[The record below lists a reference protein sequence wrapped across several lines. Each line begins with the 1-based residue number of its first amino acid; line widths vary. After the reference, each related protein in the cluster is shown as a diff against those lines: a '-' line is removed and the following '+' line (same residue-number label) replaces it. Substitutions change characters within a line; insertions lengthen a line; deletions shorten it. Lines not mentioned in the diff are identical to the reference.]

1 MIPVVKLDREEPLH
15 REEHTM
21 RWKTFVFIV
30 VGLTLLTG
38 CVSKEKYQTVLS
50 QLTESQRTS
59 TQTEG
64 DLEALK
70 QQAAAEKEAFTQ
82 EETRLVNEMLTAK
95 QNEEQAQSELASARY
110 HLGNEQEQRKQAEK
124 RLTELSKNYQQLEQT
139 VSHLR
144 TERDALANNVNGLQA
159 RLDKTKETISDA
171 EARIAGLKEGEVI
184 LRQER
189 DQFENHSKDLQRQL
203 DTTQQ
208 ELASNRKASQD
219 TNVRLSNF
227 QQEKDNALAALDY
240 FRDEANLLK
249 ASLAAEQAKVHALQD
264 EKQQLLSGTTT
275 AQEEI
280 ARLQKR
286 AGELETISARVFEL
300 NQQLKERDQEIGS
313 LQQAVGDRESLSAKL
328 ASKEDELIQTKE
340 RINSLTEELD
350 ALGQEAI
357 QTKQERDQL
366 NAKTLSMAT
375 ALEQNKEET
384 GLLNAQLQEL
394 GKQLKAEQLA
404 RADLVKEKAERE
416 GNLQLLTQSKEDLSR
431 SLKEQEA
438 ERTAKEAEIR
448 HLTETHEK
456 LKQSLESE
464 IEKGDIRIK
473 QVQDRLRINMIDQIL
488 FDSGEAEIKTAGI
501 EVLHRVSDVLKN
513 VTDKQIRI
521 EGHTDTVPIGP
532 KIVDRFPTNWELST
546 ARATSVVRYLI
557 DKGGL
562 EKTHLA
568 AVGYAYNRPVASNQ
582 TPDGREQNRRIEIV
596 LYPKDL
602 SEIASF

>member
-1 MIPVVKLDREEPLH
+1 MITVGKLNREEPLH
-15 REEHTM
+15 REDHTM
-21 RWKTFVFIV
+21 RWKAFVVIT

-38 CVSKEKYQTVLS
+38 CVSKEKYQSVLS
-50 QLTESQRTS
+50 QLEESQRTS
-59 TQTEG
+59 TQTGG

-70 QQAAAEKEAFTQ
+70 QQAAADKEAFTQ
-82 EETRLVNEMLTAK
+82 EERRLATEMFAARQK
-95 QNEEQAQSELASARY
+95 EQQAQTDLASAKY

-124 RLTELSKNYQQLEQT
+124 ALTELLKDYEQLEQT
-139 VSHLR
+139 ASHLR
-144 TERDALANNVNGLQA
+144 TKKDALANNANGLQA
-159 RLDKTKETISDA
+159 RLDKANETLSDA
-171 EARIAGLKEGEVI
+171 EARIAGLEEGEVT

-189 DQFENHSKDLQRQL
+189 DQFENHSNDLQRQL
-203 DTTQQ
+203 NTTQQ
-208 ELASNRKASQD
+208 ELASSRKASDD

-227 QQEKDNALAALDY
+227 QQEKDNALAAL
-240 FRDEANLLK
+240 
-249 ASLAAEQAKVHALQD
+249 AAEQAKVHALQD
-264 EKQQLLSGTTT
+264 EKQQLLSDTTT

-286 AGELETISARVFEL
+286 AGELETISARVSVL
-300 NQQLKERDQEIGS
+300 DQQLMERDQ
-313 LQQAVGDRESLSAKL
+313 
-328 ASKEDELIQTKE
+328 
-340 RINSLTEELD
+340 ELD
-350 ALGQEAI
+350 ALGQEATQI
-357 QTKQERDQL
+357 IQERDQL
-366 NAKTLSMAT
+366 TANTLSITT
-375 ALEQNKEET
+375 ALEQSKEEM
-384 GLLNAQLQEL
+384 GLLYAQVQEL

-404 RADLVKEKAERE
+404 RADLVKEKVARE
-416 GNLQLLTQSKEDLSR
+416 GNIQLLTQSKEDLSR

-438 ERTAKEAEIR
+438 ERTAKEAEVR
-448 HLTETHEK
+448 RLTETHEK

-473 QVQDRLRINMIDQIL
+473 QVQNRLRINMIDQII
-488 FDSGEAEIKTAGI
+488 FDSGKAEITTAGL
-501 EVLHRVSDVLKN
+501 EVLHRVSEVLKS

-532 KIVDRFPTNWELST
+532 KIVGRFPTNWELST

-562 EKTHLA
+562 EEPHLA
-568 AVGYAYNRPVASNQ
+568 AAGYAYNRPVASNQ